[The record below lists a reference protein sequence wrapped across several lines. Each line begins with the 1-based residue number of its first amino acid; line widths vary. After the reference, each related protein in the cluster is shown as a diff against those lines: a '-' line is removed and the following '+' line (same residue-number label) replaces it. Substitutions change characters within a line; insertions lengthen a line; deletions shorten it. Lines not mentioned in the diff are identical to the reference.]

1 MSTKLEEI
9 IDAAQELS
17 PKERLDLINAI
28 SRSLQHYWPD
38 RIDSGFWRPIP
49 LVEHADCQGTPVIE
63 KIAELKADFW
73 PEDETADDVITYIY
87 SQRESDRLA

>member
-17 PKERLDLINAI
+17 PKERLDLIKAI
-28 SRSLQHYWPD
+28 SRSLQDYWLGG
-38 RIDSGFWRPIP
+38 IEGGFWQSIP
-49 LVEHADCQGTPVIE
+49 LEERIARQRTPVIK
-63 KIAELKADFW
+63 KIMELRAEFW